1 MIVLFTSLRAV
12 PGEIYESAQLDGASD
27 LQIALRIKIPLL
39 MPSLIMT
46 TVFSLIATLQVF
58 TEPLTIRSLTNSI
71 SSTWTPLMKV
81 YRDAFS
87 QNDIYS
93 AAASSVV
100 IALVTLVL
108 SFGFLRLVS
117 RQAFGGENR

>member
-39 MPSLIMT
+39 LPSLIMT
-46 TVFSLIATLQVF
+46 MVFSLIATLQVF

-71 SSTWTPLMKV
+71 SSSWTPLMKV

>member
-39 MPSLIMT
+39 LPSLIMT

-71 SSTWTPLMKV
+71 SSSWTPLMKV